1 MSKVKGQKSK
11 FEEGQLILE
20 ILIVIMIIGVVV
32 AIGSQIAVVSMQAN
46 KLSLERDVAS
56 GLSQQM
62 FEAIRS
68 IATENWVNIYEPA
81 DGKGA
86 SNHYS
91 VTSSGG
97 KWIIASGDNA
107 TSINGI
113 SYTQYFTIDN
123 ISRDPDTSDI
133 ESAYNASND
142 DPSTQKITVHI
153 TWGNGESISF
163 TDYISRWRNKLCE
176 GTNWIS
182 GATTP
187 TDNVATCSTSI
198 DTYFSDDGNIDVSST
213 GSIQLKTQ

>member
-32 AIGSQIAVVSMQAN
+32 AIGSQIAMVSMQAN

-56 GLSQQM
+56 GLSQEI
-62 FEAIRS
+62 FEAVRN
-68 IATENWVNIYEPA
+68 IATENWLIVYGAA

-91 VTSSGG
+91 VSQSGG
-97 KWIIASGDNA
+97 KWIMSSGDA
-107 TSINGI
+107 TSTINDI
-113 SYTQYFTIDN
+113 TYTQYFTIDN

-142 DPSTQKITVHI
+142 DPSTQKITVWI
-153 TWGNGESISF
+153 TWSGANSVSF
-163 TDYISRWRNKLCE
+163 TDHIARWRNKLCE
-176 GTNWIS
+176 GTEWVS
-182 GATTP
+182 GATSP
-187 TDNVATCSTSI
+187 TDNVATCSTSL
-198 DTYFSDDGNIDVSST
+198 DTYFSDDGNIDVSAT
-213 GSIQLKTQ
+213 GSIQLKIQ